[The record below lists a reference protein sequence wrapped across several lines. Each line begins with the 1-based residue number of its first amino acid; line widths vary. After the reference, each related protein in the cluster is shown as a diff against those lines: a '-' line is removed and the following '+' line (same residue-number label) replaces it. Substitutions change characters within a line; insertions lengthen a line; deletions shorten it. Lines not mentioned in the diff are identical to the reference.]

1 MHSKKLKIK
10 DAAYTVISQKRIP
23 EQIIE
28 KAKKAKECPHCGKT
42 QYELVFTK
50 PTIFVEKTEI
60 GEHRLTTNYNSE
72 KDSLKS
78 LMMTYLY

>member
-1 MHSKKLKIK
+1 MDAFKKLKTK
-10 DAAYTVISQKRIP
+10 HAAYTVISQKRIP

-42 QYELVFTK
+42 QYELIFTK

-60 GEHRLTTNYNSE
+60 GEHQITYQLQLE
-72 KDSLKS
+72 KDFHKF
-78 LMMTYLY
+78 LMKI

>member
-1 MHSKKLKIK
+1 MYFKKLRISKP
-10 DAAYTVISQKRIP
+10 AYTLISQKRIP

-60 GEHRLTTNYNSE
+60 GEHRLLPITIRERVFSNY
-72 KDSLKS
+72 
-78 LMMTYLY
+78 